1 MITKVLKAMT
11 DAVSVLSTVEKTYI
25 ACCVLLV
32 IVDNLGGLTPQIFQL
47 GYMALLGALIP
58 VLIMAKKSEKNV
70 SAILSGIL
78 LVTIY
83 TVGQGYLA
91 V

>member
-1 MITKVLKAMT
+1 MT

-47 GYMALLGALIP
+47 GYMILLGALIP
-58 VLIMAKKSEKNV
+58 VLILAKKSEKNV

-83 TVGQGYLA
+83 TVGQGYLR